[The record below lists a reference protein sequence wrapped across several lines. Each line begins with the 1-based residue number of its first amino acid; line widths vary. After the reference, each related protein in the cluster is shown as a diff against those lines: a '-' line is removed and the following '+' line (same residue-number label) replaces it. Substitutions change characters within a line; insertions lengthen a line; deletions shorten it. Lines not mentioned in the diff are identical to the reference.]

1 MRAESLARP
10 QPKRRRPISTLETLR
25 REKPASIGGHFVFDP
40 EDMALCQLIDALRE
54 RGYRFVT
61 PTPASHARV
70 VARPGRET
78 ARSLGDVLGWSLPF
92 APDLLEPEL
101 LSLLDLAGVLEP
113 AGNSL
118 LCSRVRASS
127 LMDDLYLHS
136 AYPTDGRDA
145 VFFGPDSYRFASL
158 IEAELASQPAR
169 PHAHIVDI
177 GTGAGVGAVVAA
189 KLSGA
194 DAATGTDVNPQALR
208 LAAINARAA
217 GVALHTVQGDDLRG
231 VGRPIDVA
239 LANPPYI
246 IDDDK
251 RRYRDGGGMHGAE
264 VALGMTQ
271 AAIAQLAP
279 GGRLILYTGSAIVAG
294 EDSLRTALA
303 QAAENGE
310 CTLRY
315 RELDPDVFGEELER
329 PAYCDV
335 DRIALVAAILTK
347 AR

>member
-1 MRAESLARP
+1 MP
-10 QPKRRRPISTLETLR
+10 PTPRRKPISTLDRTLR
-25 REKPASIGGHFVFDP
+25 ETAGGLGERFAFGREDV
-40 EDMALCQLIDALRE
+40 ALLQLIDSLRE

-70 VARPGRET
+70 VARPGRER
-78 ARSLGDVLGWSLPF
+78 ARTLADVFGWSLPF

-101 LSLLDLAGVLEP
+101 LGLLELANMLDPVSG
-113 AGNSL
+113 GL
-118 LCSRVRASS
+118 LRSHLRVSS
-127 LMDDLYLHS
+127 LMDTLYLHS
-136 AYPTDGRDA
+136 AYPTEGRYA
-145 VFFGPDSYRFASL
+145 VFFGPDSYRFAAL
-158 IEAELASQPAR
+158 IEAELASEPVAE
-169 PHAHIVDI
+169 HSHIVDI
-177 GTGAGVGAVVAA
+177 GTGAGVGAIVAA
-189 KLSGA
+189 KLSGLG
-194 DAATGTDVNPQALR
+194 AATGTDVNPQALR

-217 GVALHTVQGDDLRG
+217 EVALHMVQGDDLGG
-231 VGRPIDVA
+231 VGRPIDLA

-264 VALGMTQ
+264 VALDM
-271 AAIAQLAP
+271 AQGALARLAP

-294 EDSLRTALA
+294 EDALKAALTGAA
-303 QAAENGE
+303 QTEK

-329 PAYCDV
+329 PAYRDV

-347 AR
+347 VN

>member
-1 MRAESLARP
+1 M
-10 QPKRRRPISTLETLR
+10 Q
-25 REKPASIGGHFVFDP
+25 REKPAGLGGHFAVDA
-40 EDMALCQLIDALRE
+40 EGAALSQLIDALRE
-54 RGYRFVT
+54 RSYRFVT

-78 ARSLGDVLGWSLPF
+78 ARSLVDVLGWNLPF
-92 APDLLEPEL
+92 SPELIEPEL
-101 LSLLDLAGVLEP
+101 LLLLDLAGVLEP
-113 AGNSL
+113 AGGNL
-118 LCSRVRASS
+118 LRSRVRASS

-194 DAATGTDVNPQALR
+194 GAATGTDINSQALR

-217 GVALHTVQGDDLRG
+217 NVALHTVQGDDLGG
-231 VGRPIDVA
+231 VGRPIDLA

-246 IDDDK
+246 VDEGK
-251 RRYRDGGGMHGAE
+251 RRYRDGGGMHGGE
-264 VALGMTQ
+264 VALAMAQ
-271 AAIAQLAP
+271 AATARLAP
-279 GGRLILYTGSAIVAG
+279 GGRMILYTGSAIAAG
-294 EDSLRTALA
+294 EDKL
-303 QAAENGE
+303 QAALRDAAQHGQ

-329 PAYCDV
+329 EAYRDV
-335 DRIALVAAILTK
+335 DRIALVAAVLTK
-347 AR
+347 TR